1 MAFTEAK
8 RDLGEFQVGSG
19 QPGASEHF
27 LREPPWRLKVG
38 VLPPDPEADHVR
50 TSFPQ
55 CFPPTLPS
63 PCAHSNF
70 LTLATVQRVR
80 RKTNPLSPDCLSPLP
95 SPHFLQLALWFVFSG
110 RGIRG

>member
-38 VLPPDPEADHVR
+38 VLPP
-50 TSFPQ
+50 
-55 CFPPTLPS
+55 
-63 PCAHSNF
+63 
-70 LTLATVQRVR
+70 
-80 RKTNPLSPDCLSPLP
+80 
-95 SPHFLQLALWFVFSG
+95 
-110 RGIRG
+110 